1 MGANFYLSFKPIGAN
16 LKFLDKFPKKL
27 WVQYYLSKTVGAPI
41 APSPTKPLSM
51 IQIKR
56 FYIVVEV
63 LAQFSSVAKHRKPW
77 TFFSIL
83 RHLSKAYQT

>member
-1 MGANFYLSFKPIGAN
+1 MDA
-16 LKFLDKFPKKL
+16 
-27 WVQYYLSKTVGAPI
+27 TVPVAP
-41 APSPTKPLSM
+41 ALTVPLTSM